1 MSPPTATQTPGGASA
16 ELVERAARVRLLVF
30 DVDGV
35 LTDGGLYYGP
45 EGEALKRF
53 NVKDGHGIVM
63 SRLVGLPSAILTAR
77 RSGQVE
83 KRGAELGMVAVL
95 QGHRDKNAGL
105 TELITT
111 LGVSEDAIAY
121 IGDDTN
127 DLGPL
132 SRVVLA
138 ACPADAVEE
147 VRRAAHFVTRANGGH
162 GAARELCELVL
173 RARGLWDEA
182 LGHMGAPPHAG

>member
-1 MSPPTATQTPGGASA
+1 MSLVTLPGFADEVVA
-16 ELVERAARVRLLVF
+16 RAAKVRLLVF

-45 EGEALKRF
+45 DGEAFKRF

-77 RSGQVE
+77 KSGQVE

-105 TELITT
+105 TELVTT
-111 LGVSEDAIAY
+111 LGVPEDALAY

-132 SRVVLA
+132 SRVGLA
-138 ACPADAVEE
+138 ACPADAVAE
-147 VRRAAHFVTRANGGH
+147 VRRVAHFVTRANGGH

-173 RARGLWDEA
+173 RARGLWEEA
-182 LGHMGAPPHAG
+182 LGHMGAPPPPPV

>member
-1 MSPPTATQTPGGASA
+1 MSGSSTRGLEGLPAD
-16 ELVERAARVRLLVF
+16 LVARAARVRLLVF

-45 EGEALKRF
+45 DGEAFKRF

-63 SRLVGLPSAILTAR
+63 ARLVGLPSAILTAR
-77 RSGQVE
+77 KSGQVE

-105 TELITT
+105 SELVAT
-111 LGVSEDAIAY
+111 LGVPEDALAY

-132 SRVVLA
+132 SRAVLA

-147 VRRAAHFVTRANGGH
+147 VRRVAHFVTRAAGGH

-182 LGHMGAPPHAG
+182 LGHMGAPPTAG